1 VAVCPTGI
9 DIREGAQLECI
20 QCALCIDACNEVM
33 DKVGR
38 PRGLIAY
45 DTVRGL
51 EAAGKEHVPPRLF
64 RPRVLLYATAMLVV
78 AGVMLTALLLRPDLE
93 VNILRDR
100 NPLYVRLSDGGVRN
114 GYTIKL
120 LNKLY
125 DPRSFQLSLAGL
137 PGASFSVVGHAQD
150 AAINV
155 APDEL
160 QSLRLYVTLD
170 KRSVAALG
178 GAPADF
184 HLIVTDAASGN
195 QAEHR
200 LTFQGP

>member
-1 VAVCPTGI
+1 
-9 DIREGAQLECI
+9 
-20 QCALCIDACNEVM
+20 
-33 DKVGR
+33 
-38 PRGLIAY
+38 
-45 DTVRGL
+45 
-51 EAAGKEHVPPRLF
+51 
-64 RPRVLLYATAMLVV
+64 
-78 AGVMLTALLLRPDLE
+78 
-93 VNILRDR
+93 
-100 NPLYVRLSDGGVRN
+100 
-114 GYTIKL
+114 
-120 LNKLY
+120 
-125 DPRSFQLSLAGL
+125 LAGL